1 MSVNETKKKINK
13 KLEQRVKGEINHT
26 NGIISAVY
34 KLLMIINYNEWG
46 AHAIFLLL
54 NIFLLIMYLIKL
66 DTT

>member
-1 MSVNETKKKINK
+1 MSVNETKKINK

-54 NIFLLIMYLIKL
+54 NIFY
-66 DTT
+66 